1 MRATAAAVVALGAFL
16 LYRATLLPDFDLGD
30 TASFQTMGGLPKITP
45 RDAYPLYYAIAR
57 PIVPLFDNHAYAMN
71 LLSAVVAALAC
82 GVIVLVAFE
91 LCGSLLAA
99 MAAALL
105 FAGSYTFWSQAVIAE
120 VYSLH
125 LLLVA
130 STLLLLLRWS
140 AEPTFRRLVWFL
152 AVYALAFGNHLS
164 TILLLPAY
172 AVFLLSGA
180 AGGWRSLLSLRVV
193 AAAVGCAALGA
204 LQYTWNF
211 SALWR
216 EVVPP
221 ASFADAL
228 RTLWFDVTK
237 VDWRE
242 TMVLEV
248 PAAVVSERLRMYAFD
263 LAQQFGWVPPLA
275 AAAGLVHLS
284 RTNWRRAA
292 LLVLL
297 FGTTIAFALGYNVGD
312 AHVFLLPSHLV
323 VALLAAVGLVAWQRA
338 VGQRFRPLVPIA
350 FLALASWNIAVNY
363 PALDRSA
370 DRRPTEV
377 LTAMTEGLSERNALL
392 MTDMNWQLR
401 NGLTYFGQYVR
412 PEVLHTWLPDV
423 LLYAPVLIRDNR
435 AVGREIVTTDRAAGQ
450 LAAAYGPLFRVE
462 RTRSVPTLEA
472 VVDSLPAGSRYVLCV
487 LKPTREF
494 VIDYPDV
501 DRAIRRLTGGS
512 APAVAGQDYVALAG
526 RVGTAPVFFHGSNDP
541 FRRRL
546 HIDGV
551 TVDVRMESWLAFDT
565 IRRMGFGHVIANRN
579 HSLIVERGI
588 SLVTLDDDGRPLRT
602 AYAAGIFAPQPRY
615 VVLSSN

>member
-30 TASFQTMGGLPKITP
+30 TASFQTMAGLPKITP

-57 PIVPLFDNHAYAMN
+57 PVVALTDSHAYAMN
-71 LLSAVVAALAC
+71 LLSAVEAALAC

-91 LCGSLLAA
+91 LCGSLSAA
-99 MAAALL
+99 VAAALL

-120 VYSLH
+120 VYALH

-140 AEPTFRRLVWFL
+140 ADPTFRRLVWFL
-152 AVYALAFGNHLS
+152 AVYALAFGDHLS

-172 AVFLLSGA
+172 VVFLFCTA
-180 AGGWRSLLSLRVV
+180 AGGWRSLLSPRIV
-193 AAAVGCAALGA
+193 AAAVLCAAVGA
-204 LQYTWNF
+204 LQYAWNF

-216 EVVPP
+216 EMIPP
-221 ASFADAL
+221 ASFADGL
-228 RTLWFDVTK
+228 RTFWFDVTK

-248 PAAVVSERLRMYAFD
+248 PAVAMNERLRMYAFD

-275 AAAGLVHLS
+275 AVAGLVHLA

-292 LLVLL
+292 LLALS
-297 FGTTIAFALGYNVGD
+297 FGATITFALGYNVGD
-312 AHVFLLPSHLV
+312 PHVFFLPSHLV
-323 VALLAAVGLVAWQRA
+323 VALLAAAGIVAWQRA
-338 VGQRFRPLVPIA
+338 VGPRFRPLIPGA
-350 FLALASWNIAVNY
+350 FLALASWNIVVNY
-363 PALDRSA
+363 PALDRSG

-392 MTDMNWQLR
+392 MTDMNWQLQ

-412 PEVLHTWLPDV
+412 PEVLHTWLPEV
-423 LLYAPVLIRDNR
+423 LLYAPVLIHDNR
-435 AVGREIVTTDRAAGQ
+435 AIGREIVMTERAASL
-450 LAAAYGPLFRVE
+450 LAASYGPLFGIERV
-462 RTRSVPTLEA
+462 RSVPTLED
-472 VVDSLPAGSRYVLCV
+472 VVASLPTGSRYVLCV
-487 LKPTREF
+487 LKPTGGF
-494 VIDYPDV
+494 VIDYDDL
-501 DRAIRRLTGGS
+501 DRAIRHLTGGS
-512 APAVAGQDYVALAG
+512 APVAAGQDYVALAG
-526 RVGTAPVFFHGSNDP
+526 RVGAAPVFFHGSNEP

-546 HIDGV
+546 LLDSV

-615 VVLSSN
+615 VVVSSK